1 MDESSVGHVSVLD
14 GSLVLAPDVRPS
26 SLSVTDTRRANT
38 FGRYWIYQVAR
49 AIQALTMGADFRV
62 LAEKHAKEI
71 IAIERWL
78 HIDCEL
84 SLQKFVMKTDWLLI
98 FFNK

>member
-1 MDESSVGHVSVLD
+1 MDESPVGHVSVLD
-14 GSLVLAPDVRPS
+14 GSLVLALDVRS
-26 SLSVTDTRRANT
+26 DSLPVTSVTSANT
-38 FGRYWIYQVAR
+38 AHRYWIYQVAR

-62 LAEKHAKEI
+62 LAEKHAREI

-84 SLQKFVMKTDWLLI
+84 SLQKFVMKTNWLLI